1 MVFRLPSHLET
12 LVPPPF
18 DQRVQPPPWRGSFF
32 VSGMRASDRNSS
44 HQISVTAVETD
55 GEKAQQW
62 PDTFNVRVLHEQPV
76 LREFEMWL
84 RTYMPP
90 LPLCTFMPKRLRDS
104 DQHTLNKSNFH
115 SLSTHLYSS
124 QTVAVASW
132 APNSFPGG
140 GIIIYPAHNSSA
152 VLVGALF
159 FDMPFPDFITG
170 TSSPMSPI
178 TPMAMQ
184 PSRHAQYPQQRII
197 TTPYVPS
204 PYRHAPSLSPH
215 RSDPNSPV
223 EQPIAA
229 HRQDPYRYIIPRSG
243 QAAYGNQPTSSTTA
257 DPNWGTVK
265 AEDDS
270 PYSAFPPSHHNP
282 PYP

>member
-18 DQRVQPPPWRGSFF
+18 DQRVQLPPG
-32 VSGMRASDRNSS
+32 A
-44 HQISVTAVETD
+44 ISVTAVETD
-55 GEKAQQW
+55 GENRAQQW

-132 APNSFPGG
+132 APNTFPGG
-140 GIIIYPAHNSSA
+140 GIVIYPAHNSSA

-159 FDMPFPDFITG
+159 FDMPFPDFIAG
-170 TSSPMSPI
+170 ISSPISPL

-184 PSRHAQYPQQRII
+184 PSRHAQ
-197 TTPYVPS
+197 
-204 PYRHAPSLSPH
+204 HAPSLSPH

-243 QAAYGNQPTSSTTA
+243 QAAYGNPPTSSTTA

-270 PYSAFPPSHHNP
+270 PYSAFPSQHNP